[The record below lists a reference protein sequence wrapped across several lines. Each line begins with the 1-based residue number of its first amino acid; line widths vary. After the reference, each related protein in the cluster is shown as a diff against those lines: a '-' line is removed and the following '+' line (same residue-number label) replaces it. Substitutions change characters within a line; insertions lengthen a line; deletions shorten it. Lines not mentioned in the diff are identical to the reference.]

1 MPRPSLI
8 LDTVTRG
15 TFPAI
20 IVFSLYLLFV
30 GHNAPGGGFVGGLT
44 AGIGLVLLYAGG
56 GMDRLREVATVR
68 YETLLGCGLLL
79 ASSTGLVSLV
89 LGEPFQSSA
98 ILRARPPLL
107 GEVKLVTVLFFD
119 IGVYLIVVGLVL
131 GLLTILGP
139 TRAEDAFDDFADPGS
154 AKHAADLRPEDFADP
169 GSAKHAADR
178 LRRTRNTEQRGD
190 TPPDGHAGA
199 PR

>member
-1 MPRPSLI
+1 
-8 LDTVTRG
+8 
-15 TFPAI
+15 
-20 IVFSLYLLFV
+20 
-30 GHNAPGGGFVGGLT
+30 
-44 AGIGLVLLYAGG
+44 
-56 GMDRLREVATVR
+56 VAEWTGSAKSQR
-68 YETLLGCGLLL
+68 CALLL

-139 TRAEDAFDDFADPGS
+139 TRAEDAFDA
-154 AKHAADLRPEDFADP
+154 FADP